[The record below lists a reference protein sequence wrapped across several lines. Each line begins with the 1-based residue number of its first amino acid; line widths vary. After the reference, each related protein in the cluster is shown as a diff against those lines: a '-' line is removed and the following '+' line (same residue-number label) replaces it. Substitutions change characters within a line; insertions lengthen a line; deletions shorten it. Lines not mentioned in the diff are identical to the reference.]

1 MAIVC
6 SQCQHA
12 NPDTALNCRRCQG
25 EIAVL
30 CLECGSVNPTPCQYC
45 GECGVELPPVVS
57 APPQP
62 VAIAASPAV
71 ASVPAP
77 SPAPEAPS
85 VCAPVVPPERRSTRR
100 ADPAPVDPPLPQV
113 ARPMESPPPRPNAGA
128 PPPFA
133 SPGTRLQIATAV
145 LVHIGSDERLELP
158 TDQPLIYLGKPNEDL
173 PPDID
178 VSHLPGAEVVSRV
191 HAAIHSNEGDFALE
205 DAGSSNGTFLNGEL
219 IKPGTRFR
227 RKLKAGDIVAL
238 GKANKMSFRF
248 EIEE

>member
-12 NPDTALNCRRCQG
+12 NPDTALNCGHCQR

-30 CLECGSVNPTPCQYC
+30 CLECGSINPTPCRYC
-45 GECGVELPPVVS
+45 GECGVELPHVAF
-57 APPQP
+57 APLQP
-62 VAIAASPAV
+62 VATAGEAAV
-71 ASVPAP
+71 ATVPAP
-77 SPAPEAPS
+77 SPVPEA
-85 VCAPVVPPERRSTRR
+85 PPERRSARR
-100 ADPAPVDPPLPQV
+100 ASAAPVDPPLPQV

-158 TDQPLIYLGKPNEDL
+158 ADQPLVYLGKPNEDL

-178 VSHLPGAEVVSRV
+178 ISHLPGAEVVSRV
-191 HAAIHSNEGDFALE
+191 HAAIHCSEGAFALE

-238 GKANKMSFRF
+238 GKANKMNFRF